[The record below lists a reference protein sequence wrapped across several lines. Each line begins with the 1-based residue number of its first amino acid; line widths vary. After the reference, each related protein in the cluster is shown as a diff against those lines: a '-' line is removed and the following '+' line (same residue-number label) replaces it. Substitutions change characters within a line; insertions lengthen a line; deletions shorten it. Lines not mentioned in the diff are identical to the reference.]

1 MSRIRCRRCTLR
13 PPLPGLQ
20 SRAWSR
26 ELETPLAPGRPA
38 QPGPRPAPASSPGEQ
53 CPRAPSGL
61 GRDPEPAIDWPHL
74 SPDSGSSTD
83 RPPQYTLRLGLRA
96 HRPRHCPDS
105 RLLQSP
111 PPFPLRPGLS
121 SLLPRPFPPSAGPP
135 LSLSNARP
143 LPTSSPIPLLPR
155 PPGSDPF
162 RGWPHPVTPSLPCRL
177 WRSPPSPRPH
187 PNPRYLY
194 ETRDHFLDL
203 LHPFTP
209 PQRSASPPPTSPQVQ
224 PLPSAS
230 LPGQSSHPP
239 SSHRGSDQP

>member
-1 MSRIRCRRCTLR
+1 MRRRWPRDALPSPALAPRRPRAPVSRARAPRPASAATLNPPLTGPTSVPTLDPPLTGLPGTLR
-13 PPLPGLQ
+13 P
-20 SRAWSR
+20 
-26 ELETPLAPGRPA
+26 
-38 QPGPRPAPASSPGEQ
+38 
-53 CPRAPSGL
+53 
-61 GRDPEPAIDWPHL
+61 
-74 SPDSGSSTD
+74 
-83 RPPQYTLRLGLRA
+83 GLRA
-96 HRPRHCPDS
+96 PRPRHCPDS

-209 PQRSASPPPTSPQVQ
+209 PQRSASPPPTSPQIQ